1 MGKNYFSATPFF
13 TFSQKCNRSHNAYN
27 GFVGYQKKRIE
38 PLIQKKKFDQIGHA
52 VVELSLIEK
61 LLTGVFGRRW
71 SPFSKI
77 IFLNIFRWIR
87 KVLSQLDQRNLVC
100 SNRMNE

>member
-13 TFSQKCNRSHNAYN
+13 TPNRTCGS
-27 GFVGYQKKRIE
+27 GV
-38 PLIQKKKFDQIGHA
+38 
-52 VVELSLIEK
+52 SLIEK

-77 IFLNIFRWIR
+77 IFLKMFGWIR

-100 SNRMNE
+100 SNRINDNPSRSSILTLENVRF